1 VVAHLSA
8 TNTTASYEPASI
20 SAFHLPHHHGLTMSD
35 FIERARIWVASNFV
49 FFCILVVFGII
60 IIVGLSRSL

>member
-1 VVAHLSA
+1 
-8 TNTTASYEPASI
+8 
-20 SAFHLPHHHGLTMSD
+20 MSD
-35 FIERARIWVASNFV
+35 FIANARKWVSDNFV